1 MIVTAA
7 GNYPRISEGAG
18 GQALRRAL
26 AQLDDGKIDWAGVS
40 EVQDQVVKEVIL
52 VQVDAGLDLVTDGL
66 IRWDDAVTYI
76 ARGLDFDVEG
86 LVRYLDTNTFY
97 REPLVREAVTWRGP
111 ITVADWEYATGVS
124 SKPVKAVLTG
134 PYTLGR
140 LSRSAVHRTPDDL
153 VLELAD
159 ALKSEV
165 QALHRAGAP
174 LVQIDEP
181 VITHRPQDWPLFKAA
196 MERLTRDGVGRI
208 ALNANFGSVADLPDF
223 FALPFNAFA
232 LDFIQGPKNWEV
244 LDRVP
249 ADKEVV
255 FGVVDAREV
264 RLEEASEIA
273 ARLERG
279 ARYVSPDRMQVS
291 PNCGLEF
298 LPKDDARA
306 KLRST
311 VEGARLF
318 LGVRR

>member
-7 GNYPRISEGAG
+7 GSYPRVSEGPG

-26 AQLDDGKIDWAGVS
+26 AQLDDGKIDWAGVRL
-40 EVQDQVVKEVIL
+40 VQDLVVKEVIQE
-52 VQVDAGLDLVTDGL
+52 QVDAGLDLVTDGL

-97 REPLVREAVTWRGP
+97 REPLVQEAVTWRGP
-111 ITVADWEYATGVS
+111 ITVQDWEYAASVS
-124 SKPVKAVLTG
+124 SKPLKAVLTG

-140 LSRSAVHRTPDDL
+140 LSRSAVHRKPDDL

-159 ALKSEV
+159 VLKSEV

-181 VITHRPQDWPLFKAA
+181 VITRNPQDWQLFKAA
-196 MERLTRDGVGRI
+196 MERLTRDTVGRI

-223 FALPFNAFA
+223 FALPFHAFA
-232 LDFIQGPKNWEV
+232 LDFVQGPKNWEV

-249 ADKEVV
+249 PDKEVV
-255 FGVVDAREV
+255 LGLVDAREV
-264 RLEEASEIA
+264 RLEEDSEIA

-279 ARYVSPDRMQVS
+279 ARYVPPDRMQVS

-298 LPKDDARA
+298 LPRDDAQA
-306 KLRST
+306 KLRRM